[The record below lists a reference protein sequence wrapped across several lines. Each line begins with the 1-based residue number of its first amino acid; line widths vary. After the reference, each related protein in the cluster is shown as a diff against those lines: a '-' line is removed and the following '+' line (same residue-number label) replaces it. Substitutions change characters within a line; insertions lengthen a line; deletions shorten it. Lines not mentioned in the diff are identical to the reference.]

1 MGDGRKLPVTR
12 APGGFSRMSKK
23 KALLVAAILALFA
36 SFHGLGLGHY
46 LSLDTLK
53 SQQDALAA
61 FHAAR
66 PGVALGGYFLV
77 YVTVT
82 ALSLPGAVIMSLAGG
97 ALFGLWTG
105 LVVVS
110 FASSIGAT
118 LAMLAARFVLR
129 DWVRAKLG
137 DRLGAVDAGL
147 AKDGAFY
154 LFALRLVPLVPFFVI
169 NLAMGLTRLPARRFY
184 WVSQLGMLPGT
195 FVFVNVGTQLAR
207 IDSLRGVLSPA
218 LLGSFVL
225 LGVFPLL
232 ARRIVDAL
240 KARRVYARWPRP
252 ARFDYNLAV
261 IGAGSG
267 GLVCAYIAAATRA
280 RVVLIEGQRMGGD
293 CLNTGCVPSKA
304 LIRSGRFVAQ
314 LKRGEEFGVRDV
326 RGDCDFAAVME
337 RVAAT
342 VRAIEP
348 HDSVAR
354 YTGLGVDCVNGTAR
368 LVSPWQLEIGTPG
381 GPRTVT
387 ARDIVIATG
396 GRPFVPPLPGLTEAG
411 FLTSD
416 TVWRL
421 RELPRRLLVLGGG
434 PIGCELAQAFAQ
446 LGAEV
451 TQVERLPR
459 LLTRED
465 AEVSAL
471 LAARFAADGIRVL
484 TDCEAQRIEVHDGAK
499 ILFARHAGEELEI
512 GFDEVLVAVGR
523 IPNVAGLGLEELGID
538 VPAGKPLPVDDYL
551 LTRYPNIHACGD
563 VVGPFQFTHVSAH
576 QAWYASVNAL
586 FGRFKRFRVDY
597 RVIPRATFTAPEI
610 ARVGLNEQEAR
621 ERSLSF
627 DVTTYGMEELDR
639 AIADGEA
646 HGFVKVLTPP
656 GSDRILGVTI
666 VGEHAAELLAEFV
679 LAMKHGLGLN
689 KILGT
694 IHVYPTFAEANKYAA
709 GAWKR
714 RQVTRGQL
722 RLLGAFHAWQRGA
735 GGLGAV
741 LVSLPALWRDRRR
754 AYPATTPEQDP
765 LDAG

>member
-1 MGDGRKLPVTR
+1 MIRKKPLLLLAVV
-12 APGGFSRMSKK
+12 
-23 KALLVAAILALFA
+23 ALIVA
-36 SFHGLGLGHY
+36 FHGLGLGRY
-46 LSLDTLK
+46 LNLETLK

-61 FHAAR
+61 FQSAR
-66 PGVALGGYFLV
+66 PGLALGAYFLV
-77 YVTVT
+77 YVAVT
-82 ALSLPGAVIMSLAGG
+82 ALSLPGAAIMTLAGG

-137 DRLGAVDAGL
+137 DRLATLDAGI
-147 AKDGAFY
+147 AKDGALY
-154 LFALRLVPLVPFFVI
+154 LFALRLVPLFPFFVI
-169 NLAMGLTRLPARRFY
+169 NLAMGLTRLPAGRFY

-207 IDSLRGVLSPA
+207 VDSLRGVLSPA
-218 LLGSFVL
+218 LLGSFIL
-225 LGVFPLL
+225 LGLFPLL
-232 ARRIVDAL
+232 ARRVVDAL
-240 KARRVYARWPRP
+240 QARKVYARWTRP

-267 GLVCAYIAAATRA
+267 GLVAAYIAAATRA
-280 RVVLIEGQRMGGD
+280 RVVLIEAHRMGGD

-314 LKRGEEFGVRDV
+314 LKRGDEFGVRNV
-326 RGDCDFAAVME
+326 QGDCDFAAVMA

-342 VRAIEP
+342 VREIEP

-354 YTGLGVDCVNGTAR
+354 YTGLGVDCVSGTAR
-368 LVSPWQLEIGTPG
+368 LVSPWQLDISTPA

-396 GRPFVPPLPGLTEAG
+396 GRPWVPPLPGLAEAG

-416 TVWRL
+416 TVWQL
-421 RELPRRLLVLGGG
+421 RALPRRLLVLGGG

-451 TQVERLPR
+451 TQVEQLPR
-459 LLTRED
+459 LLARED

-471 LAARFAADGIRVL
+471 VGARFAAEGIRVL
-484 TDCEAQRIEVHDGAK
+484 TDCVAQRIEIRDDGK
-499 ILFARHAGEELEI
+499 VLHAQRGGEDLEI
-512 GFDEVLVAVGR
+512 AFDEVLVAVGR
-523 IPNVAGLGLEELGID
+523 VANVAGLGLEELGID
-538 VPAGKPLPVDDYL
+538 VSPGRPLPVDDYL
-551 LTRYPNIHACGD
+551 QTRYPNIHACGD

-586 FGRFKRFRVDY
+586 FGRFKRFKVDY

-621 ERSLSF
+621 ERSLAF
-627 DVTTYGMEELDR
+627 EVTTYGIDDLDR

-656 GSDRILGVTI
+656 GSDRILGATI

-689 KILGT
+689 RILGT
-694 IHVYPTFAEANKYAA
+694 IHVYPTFAEANKYVA

-714 RQVTRGQL
+714 RQVTHGQL
-722 RLLGAFHAWQRGA
+722 RFLAAFHAWQRGA
-735 GGLGAV
+735 GGLAGV
-741 LVSLPALWRDRRR
+741 LGSLGALWRDRRR
-754 AYPATTPEQDP
+754 AHPGES
-765 LDAG
+765 

>member
-1 MGDGRKLPVTR
+1 M
-12 APGGFSRMSKK
+12 
-23 KALLVAAILALFA
+23 ALIVA
-36 SFHGLGLGHY
+36 FHGLGLGRY
-46 LSLDTLK
+46 LDLETLK

-66 PGVALGGYFLV
+66 PGLALGAYFLL
-77 YVTVT
+77 YVAVT
-82 ALSLPGAVIMSLAGG
+82 ALSLPGAVIMTLAGG

-137 DRLGAVDAGL
+137 DRLATVDAGI
-147 AKDGAFY
+147 AKDGALY
-154 LFALRLVPLVPFFVI
+154 LFALRLVPLFPFFVI

-207 IDSLRGVLSPA
+207 VDSLRGVLSPA
-218 LLGSFVL
+218 LLGSFIL
-225 LGVFPLL
+225 LGLFPLL
-232 ARRIVDAL
+232 ARRVVDAL
-240 KARRVYARWPRP
+240 KARKVYARWTRP

-267 GLVCAYIAAATRA
+267 GLVAAYIAAATRA
-280 RVVLIEGQRMGGD
+280 RVVLIEAERMGGD

-314 LKRGEEFGVRDV
+314 LKRGDEFGVRNV
-326 RGDCDFAAVME
+326 QGECDFAAVMA

-354 YTGLGVDCVNGTAR
+354 YTGLGVDCVSGRAR
-368 LVSPWQLEIGTPG
+368 FVSPWQLEISTPA

-396 GRPFVPPLPGLTEAG
+396 GRPFIPPLPGLAEAG

-416 TVWRL
+416 TVWAL
-421 RELPRRLLVLGGG
+421 RALPRRLLVLGGG

-451 TQVERLPR
+451 TQVEQLPR
-459 LLTRED
+459 LLARED
-465 AEVSAL
+465 PEVSTL
-471 LAARFAADGIRVL
+471 VGARFAAEGIRVL
-484 TDCEAQRIEVHDGAK
+484 TDCAARRIEIRDDGK
-499 ILFARHAGEELEI
+499 VLHARRGGEDLEI
-512 GFDEVLVAVGR
+512 AFDEVLVAVGR
-523 IPNVAGLGLEELGID
+523 VANVAGLGLEELGLE
-538 VPAGKPLPVDDYL
+538 VNPGRPLPVDDYL
-551 LTRYPNIHACGD
+551 QTLYPNIHACGD

-586 FGRFKRFRVDY
+586 FGRFKRFKVDY

-621 ERSLSF
+621 ERSLAF
-627 DVTTYGMEELDR
+627 EITTYGIDDLDR

-689 KILGT
+689 RILGT

-714 RQVTRGQL
+714 RQVTHGQL
-722 RLLGAFHAWQRGA
+722 RFLTAFHAWQRGA
-735 GGLGAV
+735 GGLTGV
-741 LVSLPALWRDRRR
+741 LGSLGALWRDRRR
-754 AYPATTPEQDP
+754 AHADEP
-765 LDAG
+765 